1 MGEPGRAAVG
11 NLATC
16 SRPGPT
22 CSSSRPGQMCS
33 RSSRPNVQQE
43 QETRTGRTFSIS
55 KCKAKA
61 YMTTFN
67 FSCESDHVQQLGLRA
82 AGAEVG

>member
-22 CSSSRPGQMCS
+22 CSSSS
-33 RSSRPNVQQE
+33 RSSRPYVQQE
-43 QETRTGRTFSIS
+43 QETRTGLTFSIS